1 MRKRSRA
8 FLRFWGTE
16 RDNGMHVKKGKRGA
30 HACIKSVKNA
40 VKTKFVVC
48 TIDFAA
54 GYGTLKLRCYA
65 REKGKHPGGLR

>member
-1 MRKRSRA
+1 MENENIVNILALELGINK
-8 FLRFWGTE
+8 
-16 RDNGMHVKKGKRGA
+16 NQ
-30 HACIKSVKNA
+30 VKNT
-40 VKTKFVVC
+40 KETKFVVC